1 MASKQSALCQT
12 FPCREN
18 QIQQLWN
25 LFGHVDEV
33 FPPTVYIY
41 GGPSTGKTAIVTKFL
56 EILDIKHAKVNL
68 IECYTAKIL
77 FESILDQ
84 LTGHELDLSTGAPY
98 AKCDNFMDF
107 IDHLQKVSE
116 KFGLSRS
123 VIIMD
128 KAEELRNMESNLLPG
143 FLRLQELTGVSVSVI
158 FLSEILFE
166 KYYFR
171 LNIVEPIKIHFPQ
184 YNKDELLEII
194 SLDFDLARELVANN
208 FNQPIEFDRDFFRNY
223 LNVFLSVFYR
233 ACRDLSEL
241 RHTSRNN
248 FIKYCEPIARN
259 EISMKNS
266 MALWKNISPILK
278 SSLDVLYLRVTTDD
292 SKRPLENLAENIE
305 LPFYA
310 KYLLIAAYLASYNS
324 VKDDKRLFMKYHGK
338 KTKSQHDIKR
348 KSKVSEKLNTQMGPG
363 IFTLDRLLAI
373 FYSILQDKVGF
384 NNHLLVQVSSLVELQ
399 LLSLASDN
407 TTLDGRKY
415 KCNVNFYCIQSLS
428 KMVGFNIR
436 KYLSDF
442 SHM

>member
-1 MASKQSALCQT
+1 MAETLVNNCQQINN
-12 FPCREN
+12 EN
-18 QIQQLWN
+18 SLAFIYECCHLHVEVGNFSDHSRTSISQLSVHFQMDYLRAATN
-25 LFGHVDEV
+25 
-33 FPPTVYIY
+33 
-41 GGPSTGKTAIVTKFL
+41 
-56 EILDIKHAKVNL
+56 LDIL
-68 IECYTAKIL
+68 
-77 FESILDQ
+77 
-84 LTGHELDLSTGAPY
+84 
-98 AKCDNFMDF
+98 
-107 IDHLQKVSE
+107 
-116 KFGLSRS
+116 LSRS

-128 KAEELRNMESNLLPG
+128 KAEELRNMESNSLPG

-194 SLDFDLARELVANN
+194 SLDFNLVRELVSNN
-208 FNQPIEFDRDFFRNY
+208 FNQLIKFGKDFFRNY

-241 RHTSRNN
+241 RHTGRSN

-278 SSLDVLYLRVTTDD
+278 SSLEVLYLRVSTDD

-305 LPFYA
+305 LPFYS
-310 KYLLIAAYLASYNS
+310 KYLLIAAYLASYSS

-348 KSKVSEKLNTQMGPG
+348 KSKVSENRICTVW
-363 IFTLDRLLAI
+363 
-373 FYSILQDKVGF
+373 ILTF
-384 NNHLLVQVSSLVELQ
+384 
-399 LLSLASDN
+399 
-407 TTLDGRKY
+407 
-415 KCNVNFYCIQSLS
+415 
-428 KMVGFNIR
+428 
-436 KYLSDF
+436 
-442 SHM
+442 